1 MSVHSKPYLTAEDYL
16 AFERSAE
23 TRSEY
28 VDGEMVAM
36 AGASREH
43 NLIVTNLLG
52 ELRSQLK
59 GRPCEL
65 YPSDLRVRVPATGLY
80 TYSDVVVVCG
90 EPRFE
95 DEHFDTLL
103 NPSLVI
109 EVLSASTEGYDRGK
123 KFEHYRALDSL
134 REYLL
139 VSQDEPLVEQFV
151 RQEDGAWR
159 FTATSGRDAVV
170 HLPSLGCSLALAEIY
185 DKVPLP

>member
-1 MSVHSKPYLTAEDYL
+1 
-16 AFERSAE
+16 
-23 TRSEY
+23 
-28 VDGEMVAM
+28 M

-109 EVLSASTEGYDRGK
+109 EVLFRLDRGLRPGQEVRALPGPRLASASTCSSPRTSRWSSSSCARK
-123 KFEHYRALDSL
+123 
-134 REYLL
+134 
-139 VSQDEPLVEQFV
+139 
-151 RQEDGAWR
+151 
-159 FTATSGRDAVV
+159 TAPGGSPRPAGRDAVV
-170 HLPSLGCSLALAEIY
+170 HLPSLGCSLAWPRSTTRFRCPDGGEADPIRWSC
-185 DKVPLP
+185 DRSAP